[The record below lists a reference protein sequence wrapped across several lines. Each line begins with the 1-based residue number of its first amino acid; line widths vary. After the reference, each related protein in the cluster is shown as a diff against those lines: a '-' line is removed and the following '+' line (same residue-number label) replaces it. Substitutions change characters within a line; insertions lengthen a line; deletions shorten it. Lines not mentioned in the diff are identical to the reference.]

1 MAGQPVE
8 HLLGSVGHI
17 SYCSYKMLG
26 YRAMKL
32 SSSASFALLF
42 ILSASTSTMWASGMV
57 SIPAGP
63 FQMGCSAG
71 DRACENDEGAAGG
84 ATVNVP
90 EFRLDTHEVTV
101 NEFLQC
107 IEAGKCNRPKDHQRN
122 QYCNIGATG
131 RENHPA
137 NCVDWR
143 DAADYCGYVG
153 KRLPN
158 EAEWEKAA
166 RAASLSAYPW
176 GRSVSCKQAIL
187 DDKVTTGSVPNEGD
201 GCGEDRTWPVGSR
214 PANEYGLFDM
224 HGNAGEWTSTWYAK
238 DGIAR
243 YAAGNLAGPD
253 NGRQKVVR
261 GGSWDEDPPNLRSS
275 FRNVK
280 PPVSGDSIYGSI
292 GFRCAL

>member
-1 MAGQPVE
+1 
-8 HLLGSVGHI
+8 
-17 SYCSYKMLG
+17 
-26 YRAMKL
+26 
-32 SSSASFALLF
+32 
-42 ILSASTSTMWASGMV
+42 
-57 SIPAGP
+57 
-63 FQMGCSAG
+63 
-71 DRACENDEGAAGG
+71 
-84 ATVNVP
+84 
-90 EFRLDTHEVTV
+90 
-101 NEFLQC
+101 
-107 IEAGKCNRPKDHQRN
+107 
-122 QYCNIGATG
+122 
-131 RENHPA
+131 
-137 NCVDWR
+137 VDWQ

-166 RAASLSAYPW
+166 RAESLSAYPW
-176 GRSVSCKQAIL
+176 GQSVSCNQAIL

-214 PANEYGLFDM
+214 AANKYGLFDM
-224 HGNAGEWTSTWYAK
+224 HGNTGEWISVWYAK

-292 GFRCAL
+292 GFRCAM